1 MDVISHG
8 FFHLADA
15 HGDGAAPRARDHVAR
30 RDFPPPLTV
39 NQLRHQQ
46 EVGGGIAAGVES
58 LRIPEE
64 PPASARDI
72 LDTEMTM
79 EDADAEDA
87 ENYAPD
93 TFVHALGVC
102 HRMAIF
108 DADDDDDAT
117 PSRITAVISQLDIIR
132 FLHRR
137 ADTLGGVQNASLARL
152 GLAGESRQTRDAVV
166 TAQWDR
172 PAIECFKLMHDRRV
186 SAVGVVDQAGELVA
200 NLSAS
205 DLRRVAFVFTLV
217 PIRPRSRG
225 ARRSIRTF
233 STGASL
239 RPGSLAFNPDT
250 PRRPPF
256 NSASDAFQ
264 LHPDVASYGPSTPRR
279 LDAASF
285 RLLALPVAEFISRR
299 KGDAIGRRGAPFAE
313 ARRVDARAAR
323 AGYDSSSE
331 SDVTVASVARSRKK
345 ASLDADADAAE
356 ALLRDTRLNSSRTF
370 VELIFARK
378 ETPLRR
384 VLQLMATHDVH
395 HVYVIDEN
403 DRPNAMITPTG
414 AFCSLVPIRPRSRGE
429 RRSLRTLPGASLRAP
444 HAFNPRHRRL
454 STPSDAFQLH
464 LSTPPFN
471 PTDVLR
477 LFAVDDRESAWC
489 EAWAP
494 TYGGTEGV
502 VA

>member
-1 MDVISHG
+1 LDVISHG

-15 HGDGAAPRARDHVAR
+15 HGDGAAPLARYHVAR

-102 HRMAIF
+102 HRLAIF

-117 PSRITAVISQLDIIR
+117 PSRITVVISQLDIIR

-225 ARRSIRTF
+225 ARRSLRTF

-239 RPGSLAFNPDT
+239 RLRT
-250 PRRPPF
+250 PRFQSRHTSTP
-256 NSASDAFQ
+256 AFQ
-264 LHPDVASYGPSTPRR
+264 LR
-279 LDAASF
+279 F
-285 RLLALPVAEFISRR
+285 
-299 KGDAIGRRGAPFAE
+299 
-313 ARRVDARAAR
+313 
-323 AGYDSSSE
+323 
-331 SDVTVASVARSRKK
+331 
-345 ASLDADADAAE
+345 
-356 ALLRDTRLNSSRTF
+356 
-370 VELIFARK
+370 
-378 ETPLRR
+378 
-384 VLQLMATHDVH
+384 
-395 HVYVIDEN
+395 
-403 DRPNAMITPTG
+403 
-414 AFCSLVPIRPRSRGE
+414 
-429 RRSLRTLPGASLRAP
+429 
-444 HAFNPRHRRL
+444 
-454 STPSDAFQLH
+454 
-464 LSTPPFN
+464 
-471 PTDVLR
+471 
-477 LFAVDDRESAWC
+477 
-489 EAWAP
+489 
-494 TYGGTEGV
+494 
-502 VA
+502 